1 MIAALTG
8 GTGFLGRT
16 VADRLRRDGWQVR
29 QLVRCPHNG
38 AKDRVVG
45 SLEDEE
51 SLARLVDGAA
61 LVVHVAGLVQA
72 RDARQFHAVNVD
84 GAKRLGRAIRRQA
97 PRARLVAVSSLAAR
111 EPNLSPY
118 AASKAAGE
126 TALLEDSGSEDWV
139 VLRPCALYGPGDR
152 ATLPVF
158 RAALLPVLPL
168 PSRPDARLAL
178 LHVDDAAAAIV
189 AAARAPHRG
198 QIWDVGAGAF
208 GWAAIGRAAA
218 AALGRNPA
226 LLPVPRP
233 VLAAGVA
240 LLRLLAPGTSPL
252 ASPGKL
258 AELLHHDWTCRFD
271 HLPPEEVW
279 IPTIGLED
287 GFSATAAWYRLHG
300 WL

>member
-8 GTGFLGRT
+8 GTGFLGRA
-16 VADRLRRDGWQVR
+16 VAARLLRDGWQVR
-29 QLVRCPHNG
+29 RLVRNPHDG
-38 AKDRVVG
+38 APDHVVG

-72 RDARQFHAVNVD
+72 RDARQFHAINVE
-84 GAKRLGRAIRRQA
+84 GAKRLGRAIRHHAAQ
-97 PRARLVAVSSLAAR
+97 ARLVAVSSLAAR
-111 EPNLSPY
+111 EPGLSPY

-126 TALLEDSGSEDWV
+126 AALLEHSGSDDWV

-152 ATLPVF
+152 ATLAMF
-158 RAALLPVLPL
+158 RAALLPILPL
-168 PSRPDARLAL
+168 PARPDARLAL
-178 LHVDDAAAAIV
+178 LHVDDAAAAV
-189 AAARAPHRG
+189 AAAARAPHRG
-198 QIWDVGAGAF
+198 RLWEVGAGAF
-208 GWAAIGRAAA
+208 AWAAIGRAAA

-233 VLAAGVA
+233 VLAAGLA
-240 LLRLLAPGTSPL
+240 LLRLLAPGASPL

-258 AELLHHDWTCRFD
+258 AEMLHHDWTCRFD
-271 HLPPEEVW
+271 HLPPGGVW
-279 IPTIGLED
+279 TPTIGLED